1 LIKASC
7 RHGFECGR
15 QQRLILLP
23 DLIALK
29 RDRQIARPK
38 VFHLEDQWSAIGAE
52 RFARLFDKFEERLA
66 ISKLDEGRLKA
77 R

>member
-1 LIKASC
+1 
-7 RHGFECGR
+7 
-15 QQRLILLP
+15 LLP

-52 RFARLFDKFEERLA
+52 RFARLFDKFEERLDDIEA
-66 ISKLDEGRLKA
+66 GQRPLKA
-77 R
+77 D